1 MEQRLALCVR
11 ICVTQPLSEYEY
23 DIQRRTSVG
32 LLVMLHNEII
42 TIYFSEPGAV
52 RNFTISQP
60 PDTAQRLD
68 LIVICPEE
76 RERNGPI
83 TKFTYNISV
92 DGDTPVS

>member
-23 DIQRRTSVG
+23 DIKRRTNAGSV
-32 LLVMLHNEII
+32 VMLHNEII

-60 PDTAQRLD
+60 LDTAQRLD

-83 TKFTYNISV
+83 TKFTYTISV
-92 DGDTPVS
+92 DGDTQVS